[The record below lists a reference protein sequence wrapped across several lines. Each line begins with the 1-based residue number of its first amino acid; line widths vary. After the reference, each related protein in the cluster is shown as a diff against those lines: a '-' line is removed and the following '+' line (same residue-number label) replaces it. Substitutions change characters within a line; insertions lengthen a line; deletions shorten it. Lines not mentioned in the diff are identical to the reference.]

1 MPSHQ
6 LALPYN
12 GTRHCSGN
20 DGAPP
25 KTQPKYSTSDTI
37 SSVGTAQL
45 FYSALLWQRQG
56 VIENLSTSKQQ
67 VIVIQTR
74 PYQNQS

>member
-6 LALPYN
+6 LALPHN

-20 DGAPP
+20 EGAPP
-25 KTQPKYSTSDTI
+25 KTQPKYSTSDSI

-45 FYSALLWQRQG
+45 LYSALFWQKQG
-56 VIENLSTSKQQ
+56 ISENLSSSKQQ
-67 VIVIQTR
+67 VIVM
-74 PYQNQS
+74 QNQIIRQS

>member
-1 MPSHQ
+1 MPAHQ

-20 DGAPP
+20 DGSPP
-25 KTQPKYSTSDTI
+25 KTQPKYSTSDSI

-45 FYSALLWQRQG
+45 LDSALLWQRQG
-56 VIENLSTSKQQ
+56 IIENLSSSKQQ
-67 VIVIQTR
+67 VIVM
-74 PYQNQS
+74 QNQIIRQS